1 MNAGPPA
8 NVEYNVEMRLPQ
20 RGLIITSPKREL
32 RSKVNENRNQKKNE
46 PLSDDSDDRLIFIIP
61 LVTCDS
67 STYSLLLLCNAVA

>member
-8 NVEYNVEMRLPQ
+8 NVKYNVEMRLPQ

-32 RSKVNENRNQKKNE
+32 RSKVNENRNQKNE

-61 LVTCDS
+61 L
-67 STYSLLLLCNAVA
+67 